1 MQKTSIGGTGWKLCL
16 HFVEKNEG
24 FVGERWVCITTM
36 TFADKRRV
44 ERDFWVGAVESNKQG
59 LLCKLASKQ
68 RPACNINKNTRNTTH
83 VSRSNKSSQL
93 VLQLNVML
101 QVLTRVNDYMIFKC
115 LGFVYV
121 AVLRCEN
128 LRVTSLSKPPPPD
141 AMTTTLSHKNNNNN
155 MLFTSLSPK
164 QWRHRFEVIIWN
176 SKLRGFVAGKRIAV
190 AVDISRETNPV
201 LSDGS
206 CLRHTRTNSNAAHI
220 RRLTRRS

>member
-1 MQKTSIGGTGWKLCL
+1 M
-16 HFVEKNEG
+16 
-24 FVGERWVCITTM
+24 CITTM

-83 VSRSNKSSQL
+83 VSRSDKSSQT

-115 LGFVYV
+115 LGFVYNV

-141 AMTTTLSHKNNNNN
+141 AMTTTLSHKNNNN

-164 QWRHRFEVIIWN
+164 Q
-176 SKLRGFVAGKRIAV
+176 
-190 AVDISRETNPV
+190 
-201 LSDGS
+201 
-206 CLRHTRTNSNAAHI
+206 
-220 RRLTRRS
+220 